1 MEEQAD
7 MSAIKFVPILTADY
21 IKFVQRLLSFYSYNF
36 KQATADIVDEEQMTL
51 EEEIELELS
60 GTQTNKRMVFPR
72 NTTLV
77 VESKL
82 RLDYL
87 VHRIIPD
94 CKVLKKL
101 LKQKRKYRKHRPGSR
116 ERYNPYLNDQDFP
129 YDDENVIYIVLLKI
143 LESYYLQFEEAELVA
158 STSR

>member
-1 MEEQAD
+1 
-7 MSAIKFVPILTADY
+7 MSTIKFIPILTSDY

-60 GTQTNKRMVFPR
+60 GMTNKRATFPR

-82 RLDYL
+82 RLDHL
-87 VHRIIPD
+87 IKRIIPD

-116 ERYNPYLNDQDFP
+116 ERYNPYLND
-129 YDDENVIYIVLLKI
+129 
-143 LESYYLQFEEAELVA
+143 
-158 STSR
+158 